1 MFFTGII
8 IALATF
14 LIIGLFHPIVIKTQY
29 HSGTSLQWLFAILGM
44 ICIIIALFIEN
55 VIVSSIMGVLGA
67 SFLWSVKELFEQ
79 EKRVEKGWFPKNPN
93 RDQLNNLSKVSLS
106 IKLQKA

>member
-29 HSGTSLQWLFAILGM
+29 HSGTSLWWLFAVLGM
-44 ICIIIALFIEN
+44 LCIIIALFIEN

-93 RDQLNNLSKVSLS
+93 RD
-106 IKLQKA
+106 